1 VILDG
6 EKERHW
12 PGSRAGP
19 GGIPHLAGLLN
30 LAPANGFPFQVNDN
44 AIRSGPCILDSA
56 LDSAKFILHF
66 KKFLTTTCGRLAV
79 PLPTLILGHWFCF
92 L

>member
-6 EKERHW
+6 ENERHW

-30 LAPANGFPFQVNDN
+30 LARGNDLPFHVKDN
-44 AIRSGPCILDSA
+44 VTRSRQYSTILGLDSA
-56 LDSAKFILHF
+56 
-66 KKFLTTTCGRLAV
+66 
-79 PLPTLILGHWFCF
+79 
-92 L
+92 